1 MDNMKIAERLGFTGG
16 GRVEKMFKN
25 LGFSSKN
32 MTKVKPENREKR
44 LKILLLEYYNVD
56 VNELLD
62 MIEEKRGSLK

>member
-32 MTKVKPENREKR
+32 MTKREEIKDFIVR
-44 LKILLLEYYNVD
+44 ILQS
-56 VNELLD
+56 
-62 MIEEKRGSLK
+62 RC